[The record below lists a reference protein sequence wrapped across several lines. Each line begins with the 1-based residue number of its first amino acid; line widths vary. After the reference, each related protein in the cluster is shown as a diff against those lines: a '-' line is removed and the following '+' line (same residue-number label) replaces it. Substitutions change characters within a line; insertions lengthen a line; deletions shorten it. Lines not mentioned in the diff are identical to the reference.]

1 MDVRYASSVTT
12 ARQLHCDYSECLW
25 SRELTVGGLST
36 VLIWTPV
43 PLFVEHVIGPKWRE
57 IIPP

>member
-1 MDVRYASSVTT
+1 MTT